1 MYNYSFSLTNTATYF
16 MAAVLPAVI
25 LLIYVYR
32 RDKTDKEPGYLL
44 KKLLISGLFA
54 AAVASLLEMAVS
66 FILGYFADSL
76 SITAFAIMDALSVAL
91 IEEGAKFHYMKKH
104 TWNDPNFNYTFDG
117 VIYAVFVS
125 LGFAAIENV
134 LYVFMYGMSVA
145 FTRAILSIPAHLAF
159 SVYMGVFYAKAKVCD
174 VYLHKSGITLNLFA
188 GYVTAVLLHW
198 IYDGM
203 LMVGGDILFIAFIGF
218 VILLD
223 ISVFLLIKNASAH
236 DKAIY

>member
-1 MYNYSFSLTNTATYF
+1 
-16 MAAVLPAVI
+16 
-25 LLIYVYR
+25 
-32 RDKTDKEPGYLL
+32 
-44 KKLLISGLFA
+44 
-54 AAVASLLEMAVS
+54 AVS
-66 FILGYFADSL
+66 YVLNLFVDNFT
-76 SITAFAIMDALSVAL
+76 ITAFAIVDALTVGM

-117 VIYAVFVS
+117 IIYAVFVS

-134 LYVFMYGMSVA
+134 LYVFMYGISIA

-159 SVYMGVFYAKAKVCD
+159 SVYMGVFYSKAKVCD
-174 VYLHKSGITLNLFA
+174 AHLHKSGVTLNLFA
-188 GYVTAVLLHW
+188 GYLTATLLHW

-203 LMVGGDILFIAFIGF
+203 LMVGSDIMFIAFIGF

-223 ISVFLLIKNASAH
+223 ISVFLLIRNASNH